1 MKQVSFLSAVI
12 VALLIG
18 AVWRTTAQTS
28 IPADKTQMKSPF
40 AINWNERAKLTASDS
55 AAADH
60 FGYAVAI
67 SGDTV
72 VIGAYTV
79 DTNEQ
84 QNNGSVYVF
93 IHNGEN
99 WIQQAK
105 LTANDPAADDNFGA
119 AVAIS
124 GDTVIVG
131 TPNDDDGGMNSG
143 SAYIF
148 VRDGANWSQQ
158 AKLTAS
164 DAATNDL
171 FGWSVAMSGDTAV
184 VGAHRNDT
192 ASGVDSGS
200 AYVFVR
206 NGTNWAE
213 QTNLMSNDLAA
224 DDAFGHSVAISD
236 NTVVIGAWR
245 DDDAGSESGSA
256 YVFVR
261 SNTSWSQQTK
271 LTASDAA
278 AGDLFGIAV
287 AISGDTAVFG
297 AAGDDDQKATN
308 SGSAYIFT
316 RTGTNWSQ
324 QAKLTA
330 SGPTVDNSFGWA
342 VAVDGDTAVIGAFR
356 DGDAGLNSGSA
367 YVFRRS
373 GSNWTQQNKLVSS
386 DLAEGDQLGYAGV
399 ISGNTIILG
408 APYDDDGGTNSGSV
422 YVFSTEAE
430 AGYVVY
436 LPLLETPPATK

>member
-1 MKQVSFLSAVI
+1 MKQFCFFFGVM
-12 VALLIG
+12 VALLTG
-18 AVWRTTAQTS
+18 MVWHTSAQT
-28 IPADKTQMKSPF
+28 IPPADKTQLKNQL
-40 AINWNERAKLTASDS
+40 AINWNEQIKLIANDS
-55 AAADH
+55 AADDH

-67 SGDTV
+67 SGETA
-72 VIGAYTV
+72 VIGAYTA
-79 DTNEQ
+79 DTNKQ
-84 QNNGSVYVF
+84 NNNGSVYVF
-93 IHNGEN
+93 VHNGKN
-99 WIQQAK
+99 WVQQAK

-131 TPNDDDGGMNSG
+131 APNDDDGGINSG

-148 VRDGANWSQQ
+148 VRDGASWSQQ

-164 DAATNDL
+164 DPAANDL
-171 FGWSVAMSGDTAV
+171 FGWAVAISGDTAV

-192 ASGVDSGS
+192 VSGQDSGS

-206 NGTNWAE
+206 NGTNWTE
-213 QTNLMSNDLAA
+213 QTNLMANDLAA
-224 DDAFGHSVAISD
+224 DDAFGTSVAIND

-261 SNTSWSQQTK
+261 SSTSWSQQAK

-330 SGPTVDNSFGWA
+330 SDPAEFNNFGFA
-342 VAVDGDTAVIGAFR
+342 VALSGNSAVIGAWQADTNGVNDGAAYVFER
-356 DGDAGLNSGSA
+356 DETNWSQQAKLTASDAADDDWFGYTVAVSNNTAVVGAHQTNGEAKASGSA
-367 YVFRRS
+367 YIF
-373 GSNWTQQNKLVSS
+373 TS
-386 DLAEGDQLGYAGV
+386 D
-399 ISGNTIILG
+399 
-408 APYDDDGGTNSGSV
+408 PYSI
-422 YVFSTEAE
+422 A
-430 AGYVVY
+430 
-436 LPLLETPPATK
+436 LPLIRR